1 MAKKA
6 QYYQAGEQLYV
17 YEHLGL
23 ADIAKRIPVS
33 ERTLGDWS
41 REHDWDEKRQRHMQ
55 QQTTTTEKLHKVV
68 DKMAEKIIEKLDQ
81 DEEPSQSQL
90 NLLGRL
96 SPILVRMQKF
106 EESVKQPAEEG
117 VTEET
122 LAEQKQV
129 AQDLKETL
137 MRLGLT

>member
-6 QYYQAGEQLYV
+6 QYYQAAEQLYV
-17 YEHLGL
+17 FEHLGL
-23 ADIAKRIPVS
+23 ADIAARIPVS

-41 REHDWDEKRQRHMQ
+41 REGNWDEKRQNHMQ

-81 DEEPSQSQL
+81 NEDPSQSQL
-90 NLLGRL
+90 YLLGKL

-106 EESVKQPAEEG
+106 EESVQKPAEEG

-122 LAEQKQV
+122 LAEQKQMI
-129 AQDLKETL
+129 QEFKETL
-137 MRLGLT
+137 MRLGLV